1 MRQGRLGLPDIQ
13 ACSHA
18 EQRKQWGA
26 LTSPLLVGR
35 GGGRGGCPRSGAE
48 ASMHADDAVT
58 AHDGALKASSEALQ
72 VLMIRGSRPPAD
84 RWYR

>member
-35 GGGRGGCPRSGAE
+35 GGAGGAVQGVVRKPRCTPKMLSPHT
-48 ASMHADDAVT
+48 MV
-58 AHDGALKASSEALQ
+58 
-72 VLMIRGSRPPAD
+72 R
-84 RWYR
+84 

>member
-1 MRQGRLGLPDIQ
+1 M
-13 ACSHA
+13 HA
-18 EQRKQWGA
+18 E
-26 LTSPLLVGR
+26 
-35 GGGRGGCPRSGAE
+35 
-48 ASMHADDAVT
+48 DAFT